1 MAVQAARVTVG
12 TAATLLSAAE
22 ADTCAGSRLLVRNSS
37 ATTSVFLGGAG
48 VTASTGLELPSAS
61 QVPWTLDLG
70 EALYAAVVVGTVVVH
85 VLQGGA

>member
-1 MAVQAARVTVG
+1 MSVQSAQITVG

-22 ADTCAGSRLLVRNSS
+22 TDTPAGARLVVRNSS

-48 VTASTGLELPSAS
+48 VTASTGLELPSAT
-61 QVPWTLDLG
+61 QLPWTLDLG

-85 VLQGGA
+85 VLQGGV